1 MKISASIYSS
11 RDRDLIELVKELDAH
26 NIDSLHVDCLDEP
39 AIFEDIVRIRQVS
52 DTPIDL
58 HLITSK
64 PDEFL
69 GLLKESGVQSVV
81 WQLENLPEGHKLEKI
96 PGISQGI
103 AIVSN
108 TDLEALEPY
117 AHSVDFVLMMTTV
130 PGQSGGEFNQKNFKR
145 IRQVKSE
152 YPKLKIH
159 VDGGVNQEVSFILR
173 NLGVD
178 MVVSGSYLVNGPFVG
193 ASLINL
199 KEGEGRGHFSVRDIM
214 IPKEELPV
222 VKISE
227 DDVREVL
234 KVMEGGRRGF
244 VLFEDENE
252 HLAGICSN
260 ADLRRALIKHFDHFA
275 GVEISELINENPI
288 FIHEDK
294 SIAEMVELI
303 KGLNFVILFLPVTD
317 KAGKLL
323 GAVTFNDLIKGEL

>member
-11 RDRDLIELVKELDAH
+11 RDRELIELVKELDAH

-39 AIFEDIVRIRQVS
+39 AIFEDIIRIRQVS
-52 DTPIDL
+52 NTPIDL
-58 HLITSK
+58 HLITST
-64 PDEFL
+64 PDDYL
-69 GLLKESGVQSVV
+69 GLLKESGVHNVT
-81 WQLENLPEGHKLEKI
+81 WQLEDLPKGYELKEI

-103 AIVSN
+103 AIVSS
-108 TDLEALEPY
+108 TPLEALEPF
-117 AHSVDFVLMMTTV
+117 AKSVDYVLMMTTV

-145 IRQVKSE
+145 IRQVKSS

-193 ASLINL
+193 ASLLNL

-222 VKISE
+222 VKITE
-227 DDVREVL
+227 EDVREVL

-244 VLFEDENE
+244 VLFENDQQQ
-252 HLAGICSN
+252 LAGICSN

-275 GVEISELINENPI
+275 RVEISELINANPVSI
-288 FIHEDK
+288 REDK

-303 KGLNFVILFLPVTD
+303 KSLDFVILFLPVTD
-317 KAGKLL
+317 KEGTLL